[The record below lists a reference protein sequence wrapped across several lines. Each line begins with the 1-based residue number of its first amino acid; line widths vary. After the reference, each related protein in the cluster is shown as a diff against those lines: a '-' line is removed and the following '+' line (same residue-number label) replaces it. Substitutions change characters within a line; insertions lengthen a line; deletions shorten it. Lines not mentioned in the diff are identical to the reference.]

1 MSRETL
7 EERKLKVVQQIISRF
22 RKTKND
28 FLNHNNNINS
38 TNDDDTYNLHFFDDH
53 NEQMLVI
60 EGEIR
65 KFVFFTGRRF

>member
-1 MSRETL
+1 M
-7 EERKLKVVQQIISRF
+7 I
-22 RKTKND
+22 